1 MKVRVQIHWILYR
14 LNLQGYEQEPHH
26 DMFPVGVTRKNLN
39 RLNDYSFRNFLKPF
53 NRENLEYFMQVK
65 FPLHSFGAFALLNA
79 NNSNKTERSHA
90 TWNSKFERSCL
101 QRLVVFQSVVFNYF
115 TKRIHCP
122 RLHSREQN
130 MNETASYLHWKFS
143 TMTSIDLMM
152 LKTSQQTIRH
162 RRLRKLEEAPPTVM
176 KMAGRPK
183 KILSTGIK
191 LYISPKPRRRTSKQG
206 WK

>member
-1 MKVRVQIHWILYR
+1 MKTLSILCKLSFLCIALERLRYWMQITAIKQNGHMPHEIRNLREAVYSVLWYFSQSFLTILWKESIAR
-14 LNLQGYEQEPHH
+14 GFTQESRIWTKQP
-26 DMFPVGVTRKNLN
+26 PNYT
-39 RLNDYSFRNFLKPF
+39 
-53 NRENLEYFMQVK
+53 EN
-65 FPLHSFGAFALLNA
+65 S
-79 NNSNKTERSHA
+79 
-90 TWNSKFERSCL
+90 
-101 QRLVVFQSVVFNYF
+101 QRW
-115 TKRIHCP
+115 P
-122 RLHSREQN
+122 
-130 MNETASYLHWKFS
+130 AS
-143 TMTSIDLMM
+143 TLMM